1 MKQQVTLTLEK
12 ENIPG
17 WKAQAKSLGISFSA
31 LVERKLG
38 TPNPSKPF
46 SEFCAD
52 LGIHAPVELDDNKAR
67 AEGMK
72 KKYGEYL

>member
-1 MKQQVTLTLEK
+1 MKQEVTLTLEK
-12 ENIPG
+12 ENILG

-38 TPNPSKPF
+38 IPNPSKPF

-52 LGIHAPVELDDNKAR
+52 QGIKTPLDLDDNKAR
-67 AEGMK
+67 AKAMR
-72 KKYGEYL
+72 KKYGAYL

>member
-17 WKAQAKSLGISFSA
+17 WKAQAKRLGISFSA

-38 TPNPSKPF
+38 NPNPSKPF
-46 SEFCAD
+46 SEFCLDQGIKAPLD
-52 LGIHAPVELDDNKAR
+52 LDEKNAR
-67 AEGMK
+67 AESMR